1 MKIKHT
7 RKDLGLISEDPDT
20 GSEHRGHHE
29 ERSPHSTCCGSSE
42 LWMLIQLFL
51 SCVITLDERIWTF
64 SFICRFHADLHKV
77 KSVVITLDERIWT
90 FYFVCRFHADLHK
103 VKSVLRD
110 PEHALC
116 GESERLPQR
125 RRFRSLAHKTNRRGN
140 SCSLCSS
147 PPQQGKIS
155 PLNQLFTIL

>member
-51 SCVITLDERIWTF
+51 SFVITLDERIWTF
-64 SFICRFHADLHKV
+64 S
-77 KSVVITLDERIWT
+77 
-90 FYFVCRFHADLHK
+90 FVCRFHADLHK

-116 GESERLPQR
+116 GESERLCPNGAGSDLWLTKPTEEETLVPSAVR
-125 RRFRSLAHKTNRRGN
+125 RLNRARS
-140 SCSLCSS
+140 SL
-147 PPQQGKIS
+147 
-155 PLNQLFTIL
+155 